1 MNYETI
7 LNQKIQGI
15 QPSGIRKFFDIL
27 EEMKDAISLGIGE
40 PDFVTPWHIRD
51 AGIYSLER
59 GYTKYTSNAGMAELR
74 REIASYLDRRFGL
87 KYDYASQIL
96 VTVGGSEALD
106 LSLRVLLNPGDEV
119 IIPVPSFVCYGPLT
133 EMAGGVPVYVELKA
147 ENQFRL
153 TPEQLKAAI
162 TLDRRFGLKYDYASQ
177 ILVTVG
183 GSEALDL
190 SLRVLLNPGDEV
202 IIPVPS
208 FVCYGPLT
216 EMAGGVP
223 VYVELKAENQFR
235 LTPEQLKAAITPRTK
250 ALVLPFPSNPTGG
263 IMERQDLEALA
274 QVLRDTEIMVVSDE
288 IYAELTYGQRHVSM
302 ANLEEMY
309 DRTIVVNGFSK
320 SHAMTGWR
328 MGYVCAPKPIIQCLT
343 KLHQFGIM
351 SAPTVSQYAAIEAMR
366 NGDRDIEHMREEY
379 DSRRRYLV
387 ENLRRIGLS
396 CFEPKG
402 AFYVFPDIRSTG
414 LTSNEF
420 CERFLREERVAV
432 IPGSAFGPGGEGFV
446 RACYAASM
454 KDISEAITRMD
465 NFLTNLRRSQGR
477 G

>member
-1 MNYETI
+1 MSYRRYLRELLAPLRLYDLEAPFNGGE
-7 LNQKIQGI
+7 LNVQG
-15 QPSGIRKFFDIL
+15 GALDGVDTWL
-27 EEMKDAISLGIGE
+27 
-40 PDFVTPWHIRD
+40 
-51 AGIYSLER
+51 
-59 GYTKYTSNAGMAELR
+59 AELR
-74 REIASYLDRRFGL
+74 REIASY
-87 KYDYASQIL
+87 
-96 VTVGGSEALD
+96 
-106 LSLRVLLNPGDEV
+106 
-119 IIPVPSFVCYGPLT
+119 
-133 EMAGGVPVYVELKA
+133 
-147 ENQFRL
+147 
-153 TPEQLKAAI
+153 
-162 TLDRRFGLKYDYASQ
+162 LDRRFGLKYDYASQ

-320 SHAMTGWR
+320 SYAMTGWR
-328 MGYVCAPKPIIQCLT
+328 LGYACGPEPIIKIMT
-343 KLHQFGIM
+343 KIHQSAIM
-351 SAPTVSQYAAIEAMR
+351 SAPTTSQYAAITALRDCDGEIDRMR
-366 NGDRDIEHMREEY
+366 DEY
-379 DSRRRYLV
+379 NMRRRLV
-387 ENLRRIGLS
+387 VRSFNDMGLT
-396 CFEPKG
+396 CFEPRG
-402 AFYVFPDIRSTG
+402 AFYAFPCIKSTG
-414 LTSNEF
+414 LTSQEF
-420 CERFLREERVAV
+420 CTRLLEEKHVAI
-432 IPGSAFGPGGEGFV
+432 IPGDAFGASGEGYCRV
-446 RACYAASM
+446 SYAYSVEHLT
-454 KDISEAITRMD
+454 EALKRIRE
-465 NFLTNLRRSQGR
+465 FLQENGLVQGN
-477 G
+477 